1 MRSVEGRVLRRAR
14 FAAAFLAILASVEGV
29 AAADPLADR
38 LDAAL
43 AAGALRG
50 GRIAALVVELKRG
63 AARYA
68 RRPDVALE
76 PASNLKILTAL
87 GVLSAFGPTHRF
99 VTEVRSAAPPNRGSD
114 RP

>member
-29 AAADPLADR
+29 SAAADPLADR

-50 GRIAALVVELKRG
+50 GRAAC
-63 AARYA
+63 YT
-68 RRPDVALE
+68 
-76 PASNLKILTAL
+76 PAC
-87 GVLSAFGPTHRF
+87 
-99 VTEVRSAAPPNRGSD
+99 
-114 RP
+114 